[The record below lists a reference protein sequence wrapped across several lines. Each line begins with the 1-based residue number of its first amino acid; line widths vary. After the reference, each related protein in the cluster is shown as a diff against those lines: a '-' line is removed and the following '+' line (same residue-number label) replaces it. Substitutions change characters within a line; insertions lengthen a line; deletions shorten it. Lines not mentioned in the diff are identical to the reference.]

1 MTALSPRPFD
11 LVIFDW
17 DGTLFDSVSQIV
29 QSLQWAARHYQ
40 IDLCAD
46 AAKSIIGLG
55 LPEVMQTLFPAHAS
69 LHAQIQ
75 AEYARHYVANSH
87 TQRWF
92 GGVDELLTQLE
103 QQGVLLAVATGKN
116 RIGLDRVLAQTD
128 SKHRFIAT
136 RSADETSSKPHPLML
151 EQLLAETGVAI
162 ERTVMVGDTTYDL
175 QMAQSIGMPRIGVSY
190 GAHSETILA
199 AYQPLAIVH
208 SVSELAQW
216 LMSSDPLRG
225 ADAGWSKCK

>member
-1 MTALSPRPFD
+1 MTALSSHPFD

-29 QSLQWAARHYQ
+29 QSLQWAAQQHQ
-40 IDLCAD
+40 LDLSAE
-46 AAKSIIGLG
+46 AAKNIIGLG
-55 LPEVMQTLFPAHAS
+55 LPEVMQTLFPAHAA

-75 AEYARHYVANSH
+75 ADYGRHYVVNSH

-116 RIGLDRVLAQTD
+116 RIGLDRVLAQTH

-136 RSADETSSKPHPLML
+136 RCTDEASSKPHPLML
-151 EQLLAETGVAI
+151 QQLLAETGIAI

-175 QMAQSIGMPRIGVSY
+175 QMAQSIGMSRIGVSY
-190 GAHSETILA
+190 GAHSETMLA

-216 LMSSDPLRG
+216 LVPSDALSAAETG
-225 ADAGWSKCK
+225 C